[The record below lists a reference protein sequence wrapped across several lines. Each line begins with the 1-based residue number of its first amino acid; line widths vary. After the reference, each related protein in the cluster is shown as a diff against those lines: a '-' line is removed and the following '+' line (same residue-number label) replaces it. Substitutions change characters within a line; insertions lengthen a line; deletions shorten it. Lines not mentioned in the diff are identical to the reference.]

1 MPVGR
6 GKLTFEYIEIMAA
19 GMRAAELGELF
30 GIPVKPDFQIF
41 VLGHPSDGLTEFPA
55 LSTK

>member
-6 GKLTFEYIEIMAA
+6 DKLTFEYIEIMAA

-41 VLGHPSDGLTEFPA
+41 VLGHLNRPGFRRHFFAS
-55 LSTK
+55 